1 MLDTTPRQEIARRI
15 IRHTVRSPQAISIA
29 VVAILGFVFNIT
41 LAGLPALL
49 WLLLGVL
56 GIVAMLAANL
66 SDTTTVATVLDSLTS
81 TQYDVATIKNPR
93 SRQGLEQA
101 IEYVE
106 SIKTAARTKSG
117 GMGVRLDSTASQIND
132 WVGHI
137 FILAR
142 RIDLYEED
150 SLLRRDLARV
160 PHELKTLQQR
170 AHVETDS
177 RIRADLEASMKL
189 YQTHLDQLRQLETAI
204 KRATIQLDNTMAAL
218 GTIYAQVQLL
228 DARQIDSGGTARLRQ
243 NIASEINLLKDTIDT
258 IDDVQQHSLHATA

>member
-1 MLDTTPRQEIARRI
+1 MLDTTPRQQILRHI
-15 IRHTVRSPQAISIA
+15 IRDTVRSPQSVSIV
-29 VVAILGFVFNIT
+29 VVAMLGFVFNISI
-41 LAGLPALL
+41 AGVPALV
-49 WLLLGVL
+49 WLLLGGV

-66 SDTTTVATVLDSLTS
+66 SDANTVSAVLDTMAS
-81 TQYDVATIKNPR
+81 TQYDPSTIKNPR
-93 SRQGLEQA
+93 SRQRLEQA
-101 IEYVE
+101 IEYAD
-106 SIKTAARTKSG
+106 SIKAAARVKSG
-117 GMGVRLDSTASQIND
+117 GMGVRLDTTASQIND

-137 FILAR
+137 FILAK

-170 AHVETDS
+170 TLAETDP
-177 RIRADLEASMKL
+177 RIKTDLEASIKL

-228 DARQIDSGGTARLRQ
+228 DARQIESGGAERLRQ
-243 NIASEINLLKDTIDT
+243 NITSEINLLKDTIDT